1 MPEVVLITGCSRGI
15 GLGLVKYF
23 SQAGFI
29 VVATC
34 RSPDKATQLTQLLQ
48 SAGQPP
54 ALALD
59 TLDRADLLRVANMLW
74 SKYGKLDIL
83 VNNAG
88 VATNNHPHDPPEHL
102 SIEEMGRVFQTN
114 VGGTC
119 ATTQAFLPLLR
130 KSSLPR
136 VLAISSFLGSISKN
150 LPSETNFYMAT
161 SYRCSKSALN
171 QLIKCFSLDIP
182 EVTFLSVSPGHV
194 QTDMGNASGRTAP
207 LTVDTVASNIVN
219 LARSIDKKSSGCFLD
234 HEGLEIPY

>member
-1 MPEVVLITGCSRGI
+1 MSEVVLITGCSRGI

-23 SQAGFI
+23 SEAGFI

-219 LARSIDKKSSGCFLD
+219 LAQSIDKKSSGCFLD

>member
-1 MPEVVLITGCSRGI
+1 M
-15 GLGLVKYF
+15 
-23 SQAGFI
+23 
-29 VVATC
+29 
-34 RSPDKATQLTQLLQ
+34 
-48 SAGQPP
+48 
-54 ALALD
+54 ALD
-59 TLDRADLLRVANMLW
+59 TTDKGALLRVVNMMW
-74 SKYGKLDIL
+74 TKYGKLDIL

-150 LPSETNFYMAT
+150 LPSESIFYMAT

-182 EVTFLSVSPGHV
+182 EVVFLSVSPGHV

-207 LTVDTVASNIVN
+207 LTVEHVAERITR
-219 LARSIDKKSSGCFLD
+219 LAGGATKEMTGQFLD
-234 HEGLEIPY
+234 FDGHLIPY